1 MCKLANS
8 RFLMKMKNNSGFT
21 LIEVLIAIVLLAFV
35 SLYTF
40 KMVSTSTDTKETVVK
55 EDQTIV
61 QTLTAVA
68 RLDSDFSQIY
78 TPLSSSSKVSPQNDN
93 YANYSDSLNSN
104 TLFDG
109 NTKNG
114 KLIPQFQSLEK
125 SNVIFFTAANRR
137 KVQDTK
143 ESRFAWVKYSLRKM
157 EKDDEDQS
165 TTKRDGEY
173 ELIRQTITTNLFG
186 NELDWS
192 NAKAQ
197 VLMEHIKNLEFSFWD
212 MRAKKF
218 TTSVL
223 ELNELKNYPRALKMN
238 LTWIDENNHEQTI
251 VKTFR
256 PLNPYFNTK
265 LDDIAGSQ
273 SANSNSG
280 AYGGSEVPPNIP
292 DPSNPESQ
300 QDSSGAG
307 SVHF

>member
-1 MCKLANS
+1 MYKLANS
-8 RFLMKMKNNSGFT
+8 RAFIIKNNHAGFT

-40 KMVSTSTDTKETVVK
+40 KMVSTSTDTKEAVVK

-78 TPLSSSSKVSPQNDN
+78 TPLTSSSKISPVTDN

-104 TLFDG
+104 SLFDG
-109 NTKNG
+109 KTKNG
-114 KLIPQFQSLEK
+114 KLIPQFQSPEK
-125 SNVIFFTAANRR
+125 STVIFFTSANRR
-137 KVQDTK
+137 KVQDIK
-143 ESRFAWVKYSLRKM
+143 ESRFVWVKYSLRKM
-157 EKDDEDQS
+157 EKEDGEEES
-165 TTKRDGEY
+165 TKRDGEY
-173 ELIRQTITTNLFG
+173 ELIRQTITTNLFV

-192 NAKAQ
+192 NPKAQ

-212 MRAKKF
+212 MRTKKF
-218 TTSVL
+218 STSIL
-223 ELNELKNYPRALKMN
+223 DLNESKNYPRALKMN
-238 LTWIDENNHEQTI
+238 LTWVDENNHEQFI

-265 LDDIAGSQ
+265 IDDIANTQ
-273 SANSNSG
+273 SNGVNGG

-292 DPSNPESQ
+292 DPTTPET

>member
-1 MCKLANS
+1 MYKLANS
-8 RFLMKMKNNSGFT
+8 RNSLIKYNQTGFT

-40 KMVSTSTDTKETVVK
+40 KMVSTSTDTKEAVVK

-78 TPLSSSSKVSPQNDN
+78 TPLTSSSKVSPQTDN

-109 NTKNG
+109 KTKNG
-114 KLIPQFQSLEK
+114 KLIPQFQSSEK
-125 SNVIFFTAANRR
+125 SSVVFFTTANRR
-137 KVQDTK
+137 KIQDLK
-143 ESRFAWVKYSLRKM
+143 ESRFVWVKYSLRKM
-157 EKDDEDQS
+157 EKEDGAEE

-186 NELDWS
+186 NDLDWS

-197 VLMEHIKNLEFSFWD
+197 VLMEHVKDLEFSFWD
-212 MRAKKF
+212 MRTKKF
-218 TTSVL
+218 STSIL
-223 ELNELKNYPRALKMN
+223 DLNESKNYQRSLKMN
-238 LTWIDENNHEQTI
+238 LTWIDENNHEQFI

-265 LDDIAGSQ
+265 LDDIASTQTNGSN
-273 SANSNSG
+273 AG

-292 DPSNPESQ
+292 DPTSPNT

>member
-1 MCKLANS
+1 MYKLANS
-8 RFLMKMKNNSGFT
+8 RYFLNQINHLGFT

-68 RLDSDFSQIY
+68 RLDSDYSQIY
-78 TPLSSSSKVSPQNDN
+78 SPLSSSSKLTPQNDN
-93 YANYSDSLNSN
+93 FSNYADSLNSN
-104 TLFDG
+104 SLFDG
-109 NTKNG
+109 KTKNG
-114 KLIPQFQSLEK
+114 KLIPQFQSTEK
-125 SNVIFFTAANRR
+125 SSVIFFTAANRR
-137 KVQDTK
+137 KIQDLK

-157 EKDDEDQS
+157 EKEEGAEDVQ
-165 TTKRDGEY
+165 KRDGEY

-192 NAKAQ
+192 NVKAQ
-197 VLMEHIKNLEFSFWD
+197 VMMEHVKDLEFSFWD
-212 MRAKKF
+212 MRTKKF
-218 TTSVL
+218 STSIL
-223 ELNELKNYPRALKMN
+223 DLNELRNNPRALKMN

-265 LDDIAGSQ
+265 IDDIAGNQ
-273 SANSNSG
+273 NNNPNSG

-292 DPSNPESQ
+292 DPTSPESQ
-300 QDSSGAG
+300 DSTGAG